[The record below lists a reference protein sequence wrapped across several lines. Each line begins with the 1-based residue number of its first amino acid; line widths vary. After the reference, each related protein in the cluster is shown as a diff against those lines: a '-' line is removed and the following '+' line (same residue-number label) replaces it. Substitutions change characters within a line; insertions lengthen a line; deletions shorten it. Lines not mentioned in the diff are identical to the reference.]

1 MMRED
6 FTQAQIENQWEDL
19 FGRSGMST
27 PLDIRAQRER
37 QRTATN
43 PFSSFLPSGMGAE
56 IADQFLTE
64 TPEAVYYSSP
74 VAEAF
79 TREGITG
86 REFDLRGGAMQGAT
100 PAKERFYRQSF
111 SDIYNRYLGELG
123 KQAREGELP
132 SMSFR
137 EYMAT
142 DPLTTRYQDMLP
154 QDRAYFGSASTQQF
168 APRTRQ
174 IFY

>member
-1 MMRED
+1 MGMMRED

-43 PFSSFLPSGMGAE
+43 PFSSFLPS
-56 IADQFLTE
+56 
-64 TPEAVYYSSP
+64 
-74 VAEAF
+74 
-79 TREGITG
+79 
-86 REFDLRGGAMQGAT
+86 GGAMQGAT

>member
-86 REFDLRGGAMQGAT
+86 RDLDLM
-100 PAKERFYRQSF
+100 
-111 SDIYNRYLGELG
+111 DYLAL
-123 KQAREGELP
+123 
-132 SMSFR
+132 
-137 EYMAT
+137 
-142 DPLTTRYQDMLP
+142 
-154 QDRAYFGSASTQQF
+154 
-168 APRTRQ
+168 
-174 IFY
+174 